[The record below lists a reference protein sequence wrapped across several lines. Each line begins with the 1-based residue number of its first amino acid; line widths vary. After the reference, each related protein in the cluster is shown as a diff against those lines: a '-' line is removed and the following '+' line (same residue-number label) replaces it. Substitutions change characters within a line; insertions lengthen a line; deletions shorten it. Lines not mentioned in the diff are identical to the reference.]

1 MITLLLLRL
10 LLKCLPIQ
18 ALTRIVGLLFTAVVV
33 RGTAVGLA
41 AFAWARGIVRRGVVV
56 IRSRHDECA

>member
-41 AFAWARGIVRRGVVV
+41 AFAWA
-56 IRSRHDECA
+56 